1 MSLGGQVDS
10 LFPQRTQ
17 MSQGEQAQQP
27 AEEKASASKWTFEQA
42 LKRLEEL
49 VRRLE
54 QGNAPLEQSL
64 TEYAEAVELIRIC
77 QGKLDDAQ
85 GRIEVLSGLDAEGQ
99 PIVRP
104 LSDDPSTTLEEKRSA
119 RASRRSAA
127 AQPRGARKLP
137 DVDESGQLF

>member
-1 MSLGGQVDS
+1 
-10 LFPQRTQ
+10 
-17 MSQGEQAQQP
+17 MSQSGNSEKQATGATP
-27 AEEKASASKWTFEQA
+27 TAEWSFEQA

-64 TEYAEAVELIRIC
+64 TEYAEAVELLRVC
-77 QGKLDDAQ
+77 QAKLDDAQ
-85 GRIEVLSGLDAEGQ
+85 GRIEVLSGFNADGE

-104 LSDDPSTTLEEKRSA
+104 LSSEGPMTLEQKRTA
-119 RASRRSAA
+119 RSSRRSASA
-127 AQPRGARKLP
+127 DARGTAKQS

>member
-1 MSLGGQVDS
+1 MSSSGKS
-10 LFPQRTQ
+10 
-17 MSQGEQAQQP
+17 EKP
-27 AEEKASASKWTFEQA
+27 AENRQSAAQWSFEQA

-64 TEYAEAVELIRIC
+64 TEYAEAVELLRIC

-85 GRIEVLSGLDAEGQ
+85 GRIEVLSGFDAEGE

-104 LSDDPSTTLEEKRSA
+104 LSSEVPMTLEEKRTA
-119 RASRRSAA
+119 RSSRRSANA
-127 AQPRGARKLP
+127 DGRSARKLP